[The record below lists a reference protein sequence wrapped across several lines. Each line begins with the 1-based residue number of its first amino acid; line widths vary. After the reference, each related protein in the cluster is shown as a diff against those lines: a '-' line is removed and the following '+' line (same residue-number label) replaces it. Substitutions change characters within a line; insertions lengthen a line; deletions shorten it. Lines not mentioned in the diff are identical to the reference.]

1 MFSLFRFLVFSFS
14 LLSDAYDIFIDGR
27 SPDTYLSPDF
37 NKIFN
42 NSFYFNGSFD
52 GNLNSTSILTQSN
65 IIHKNTSEINNSTG
79 EDVTELVIMAVTSI
93 ILGLVILITVIG
105 KYRSPTEHIDRTEI

>member
-1 MFSLFRFLVFSFS
+1 MLKCCFVFFI
-14 LLSDAYDIFIDGR
+14 SDAYDIFIDGR
-27 SPDTYLSPDF
+27 SPEKYLSPDF

-42 NSFYFNGSFD
+42 NSFYFNGTFD
-52 GNLNSTSILTQSN
+52 ENLNITSISTQSN
-65 IIHKNTSEINNSTG
+65 IIPENSSEINNTTG

-105 KYRSPTEHIDRTEI
+105 K

>member
-1 MFSLFRFLVFSFS
+1 MMFLSFLFLFSFA
-14 LLSDAYDIFIDGR
+14 DAYDIFIDGR

-42 NSFYFNGSFD
+42 NSFYFNGTFD

-105 KYRSPTEHIDRTEI
+105 KYIQKRQ

>member
-1 MFSLFRFLVFSFS
+1 MHRFLVCVIKNLLTDCNALLIFSF
-14 LLSDAYDIFIDGR
+14 SDAYDIFIDGGN
-27 SPDTYLSPDF
+27 PDTYLSPDF

-65 IIHKNTSEINNSTG
+65 IIHKNTSDIGNNTTG

-105 KYRSPTEHIDRTEI
+105 MY

>member
-1 MFSLFRFLVFSFS
+1 MHRFLVCVIKNLLTDCNALLIFSF
-14 LLSDAYDIFIDGR
+14 SDAYDIFIDGGN
-27 SPDTYLSPDF
+27 PDTYLSPDF

-52 GNLNSTSILTQSN
+52 GNSNSTILTQSN
-65 IIHKNTSEINNSTG
+65 IIHKNTSDIGNNTTG

-105 KYRSPTEHIDRTEI
+105 MY

>member
-1 MFSLFRFLVFSFS
+1 MMSRMIHFLFL
-14 LLSDAYDIFIDGR
+14 DAYDIFIDGGN
-27 SPDTYLSPDF
+27 SETYLSPDF
-37 NKIFN
+37 KILN
-42 NSFYFNGSFD
+42 NSFYFNGSYD

-65 IIHKNTSEINNSTG
+65 IINKNTSELGNNTTTG

-105 KYRSPTEHIDRTEI
+105 EYWLKISTF